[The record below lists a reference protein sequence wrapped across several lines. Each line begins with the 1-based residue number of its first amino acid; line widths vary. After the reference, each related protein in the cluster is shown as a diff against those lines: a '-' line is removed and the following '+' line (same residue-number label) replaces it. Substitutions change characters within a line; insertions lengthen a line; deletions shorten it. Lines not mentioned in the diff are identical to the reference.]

1 MATARD
7 VRRIACA
14 GDRDSA
20 VRRSAIAKQKICCTA
35 FRFDLFLLQRALFCC
50 GASYIVKVAP
60 RRVMHLFVM
69 GKLEMPKPR
78 EYAFRRKS

>member
-1 MATARD
+1 MFAGSRAPETATALLD
-7 VRRIACA
+7 VPQ
-14 GDRDSA
+14 
-20 VRRSAIAKQKICCTA
+20 IAKQKICCTA